1 MLTDKEKVRL
11 FIQDNQPEFY
21 FITDDELDYLLEKNY
36 NNITNTALDASKII
50 LLSLSMRGDDQVD
63 IFSIKGSRSAEQY
76 RLALETFLKNPDLNP
91 ALQLAEGY
99 TSGISKADML
109 ANDSNLDNNT
119 APNFSKKYSATTY
132 DSSWSVLI
140 WDLMNT

>member
-99 TSGISKADML
+99 TAGISKADML
-109 ANDSNLDNNT
+109 ANDSNIDNNT

-132 DSSWSVLI
+132 DSNWSVLI
-140 WDLMNT
+140 

>member
-119 APNFSKKYSATTY
+119 APNFSKKYSTTTY

-140 WDLMNT
+140 

>member
-140 WDLMNT
+140 

>member
-109 ANDSNLDNNT
+109 TNDSNLDNNT

-140 WDLMNT
+140 

>member
-11 FIQDNQPEFY
+11 YIQDNQPEFY

-50 LLSLSMRGDDQVD
+50 LLSLAMRGDDQVD

-119 APNFSKKYSATTY
+119 APNFSKKYSETTY
-132 DSSWSVLI
+132 DSSWSILI
-140 WDLMNT
+140 

>member
-76 RLALETFLKNPDLNP
+76 RLALATFLKNPDLNP

-109 ANDSNLDNNT
+109 ANDSNIDNNT

-140 WDLMNT
+140 